1 MEDGDEEDEE
11 DEEEEDDDEEG
22 EEDEGS
28 ATTAKP
34 ARKKEAPGSRPSGR
48 VSGGVW
54 RGSTAAAGSWIEVY
68 WT

>member
-34 ARKKEAPGSRPSGR
+34 ARKQEAPGSRP
-48 VSGGVW
+48 SGGVW